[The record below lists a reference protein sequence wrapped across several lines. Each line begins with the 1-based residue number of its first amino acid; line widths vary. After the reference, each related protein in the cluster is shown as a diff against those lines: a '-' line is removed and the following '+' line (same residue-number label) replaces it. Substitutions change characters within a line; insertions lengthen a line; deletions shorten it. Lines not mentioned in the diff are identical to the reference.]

1 MMIVHLSTVH
11 LRDDSRIRSK
21 MMKSLSARY
30 YGQVKLF
37 VQDGKGNEVD
47 NESNYLVVD
56 TGPRLPRVKRTLV
69 EDFVC
74 SCC

>member
-1 MMIVHLSTVH
+1 MIVHFSTVH
-11 LRDDSRIRSK
+11 YRDDSRIRSK

-47 NESNYLVVD
+47 NESNYLLAD
-56 TGPRLPRVKRTLV
+56 TGPGLPRVRRALDQII
-69 EDFVC
+69 EW
-74 SCC
+74 